1 MITKVL
7 SSALLVATAAHA
19 ELQVNDA
26 WADAF
31 NYRALVGHSRECD
44 DIGRD
49 NCVQPL
55 TAKEQAELEAEAKRW
70 VASQRSLAA
79 RDREAAALNAQVA
92 EAEAQIEA
100 MEMVM
105 EIDAASASTQQPIP
119 TPEAPIEAPASSYYD
134 RASAEIAAE
143 QRAIEARQ
151 AARATGDT
159 FRGYGDRIDITIDE
173 YGRASS
179 TKRISGSDN
188 SGDQLRVYDNSTPGL
203 NSVDTIDYDAYDE

>member
-7 SSALLVATAAHA
+7 PVALLVATTAHA

-55 TAKEQAELEAEAKRW
+55 TAKEQTE
-70 VASQRSLAA
+70 LAA
-79 RDREAAALNAQVA
+79 RHRSWIALQRAQATRDREAAALNAQVA
-92 EAEAQIEA
+92 GAEAQIEA

-105 EIDAASASTQQPIP
+105 EIDAASASTHQPIP
-119 TPEAPIEAPASSYYD
+119 MPEAPIEAPASSYYD

-151 AARATGDT
+151 AARLNTAVAAP
-159 FRGYGDRIDITIDE
+159 E
-173 YGRASS
+173 YGTRTDIYLMDDGEIQIQEHMSS
-179 TKRISGSDN
+179 DE
-188 SGDQLRVYDNSTPGL
+188 DDEVRVYD
-203 NSVDTIDYDAYDE
+203 YDFDADVYDE